1 MHTLF
6 QKNIKTKT
14 QLNKKEKM
22 IRKIAL
28 FMIALLPLGAMAQT
42 LKIGHVNSQEIISLM
57 PEVETMNTKMK
68 EAQDAWENEL
78 LKMREEYYAKIKTF
92 QDSQATL
99 AESIKQARQSE
110 LADMEQRIG
119 NLNQAATDDL
129 QKKNQELAAPI
140 LEKVRKAMSDVAAEN
155 NFTYVFDTTTQT
167 IVYMSPSSN
176 DITPLVKKKLNL
188 KDKPASATS
197 PAPAAVKK

>member
-1 MHTLF
+1 
-6 QKNIKTKT
+6 
-14 QLNKKEKM
+14 M

-28 FMIALLPLGAMAQT
+28 FLIALLPLGAMAQS
-42 LKIGHVNSQEIISLM
+42 LKIGHVNSQEIIALM
-57 PEVETMNTKMK
+57 PDVETMNTKMK

-78 LKMREEYYAKIKTF
+78 LKMREEYYAKIKAF

-99 AESIKQARQSE
+99 TESIKQARQSE

-140 LEKVRKAMSDVAAEN
+140 LEKVRKAMNEVAAEN

-167 IVYMSPSSN
+167 IVYMGPSAN

-188 KDKPASATS
+188 KDKPATATPGAT
-197 PAPAAVKK
+197 PAPAAKK

>member
-1 MHTLF
+1 
-6 QKNIKTKT
+6 
-14 QLNKKEKM
+14 M

-28 FMIALLPLGAMAQT
+28 FMIALLPLGAMAQN
-42 LKIGHVNSQEIISLM
+42 LKIGHVNSQELISLM
-57 PEVETMNTKMK
+57 PEVETMNTEMK
-68 EAQDAWENEL
+68 KAQDAWENEL
-78 LKMREEYYAKIKTF
+78 LKMREEYYAKIKAF
-92 QDSQATL
+92 QDTQATL
-99 AESIKQARQSE
+99 TESIKQARQSE

-140 LEKVRKAMSDVAAEN
+140 LEKVRKAMNEVAAEN

-167 IVYMSPSSN
+167 IVYMGPSAN

-188 KDKPASATS
+188 KDKPAVSPAT